1 MDLKSITI
9 FTILMKQHAVVLVMR
24 AEPDDYPHLRDMGRR
39 GMQDPFLS
47 FEPLRLDGFYQTQT
61 PSELF
66 DPRPLNEKKY
76 STIACGSCR
85 KLRIRCQGGAPPG
98 NTNRTK
104 PCNHYENL
112 KKSCLWPEEDGRKR
126 PRASALD
133 VPDAAHQNTPA
144 SDETTSLND
153 GPISQS
159 ALHDVNIL
167 SIGSEKEA
175 RGQLD
180 VCYCEG
186 QKPAVDKGQAHDGPT
201 TIHDYRELGPTAIAP
216 GYKQIS
222 IKIQQQPP
230 PPSATTKYP
239 SQRAI
244 HPSFHVQALPSII
257 ENPEAASLPPLFD
270 NLTSLPV
277 EDALPELLDIFFPF
291 YADNFCFLNRP
302 FSRLPPQ
309 PCSSKFA
316 KYFGTKQDGS
326 LREGWELSIPFLDE
340 RKASSFHHSEF
351 HPATSSVVWFCYH
364 WLNLG
369 TIASLLKKLNCTVK
383 GPLEVPV
390 SANLQPMSK
399 RLEKDLPGIPR
410 EANANAVGLDM
421 HEKSAQVLLFWCVYS
436 MDRHKISVRLPEN
449 LDMTMLRA
457 GPGGLI
463 KSLKPEG
470 EHSWQ
475 LHVPTFR
482 VTGIE
487 LDMLV
492 LYPFLLTWQ
501 VVVTIDFKVLA
512 IQGISQNVVG
522 NDAQPLGKKGHRPIK
537 VDLESGVWILASKAK
552 DDVLTRDLVFS
563 LPIICQYDDLIAFL
577 TQEEMENSS
586 KGPVEDTVSDV
597 GRLNLAKDHQEREST
612 TRKGNEELYRG
623 SIQAITDMLTF
634 AKHIDDRALLTTFY
648 LNQSYFHAACAYI
661 RDMLQHNGELHLPE
675 EAKGKTFPIPSRTAP
690 SLVDPFQDYSQY
702 PKNML
707 PATVSSAATASSRSY
722 LTLIAKANYQCLREA
737 IRDVAHYY
745 SGAGWV
751 DAVPDQR
758 EVVLRDVDLKIAS
771 DNIGAS
777 RAIVYYLFDNT
788 YHSGTIES
796 L

>member
-1 MDLKSITI
+1 
-9 FTILMKQHAVVLVMR
+9 
-24 AEPDDYPHLRDMGRR
+24 
-39 GMQDPFLS
+39 
-47 FEPLRLDGFYQTQT
+47 
-61 PSELF
+61 
-66 DPRPLNEKKY
+66 
-76 STIACGSCR
+76 
-85 KLRIRCQGGAPPG
+85 
-98 NTNRTK
+98 
-104 PCNHYENL
+104 
-112 KKSCLWPEEDGRKR
+112 
-126 PRASALD
+126 
-133 VPDAAHQNTPA
+133 
-144 SDETTSLND
+144 
-153 GPISQS
+153 
-159 ALHDVNIL
+159 
-167 SIGSEKEA
+167 
-175 RGQLD
+175 
-180 VCYCEG
+180 
-186 QKPAVDKGQAHDGPT
+186 
-201 TIHDYRELGPTAIAP
+201 
-216 GYKQIS
+216 
-222 IKIQQQPP
+222 
-230 PPSATTKYP
+230 
-239 SQRAI
+239 
-244 HPSFHVQALPSII
+244 
-257 ENPEAASLPPLFD
+257 
-270 NLTSLPV
+270 
-277 EDALPELLDIFFPF
+277 
-291 YADNFCFLNRP
+291 
-302 FSRLPPQ
+302 
-309 PCSSKFA
+309 
-316 KYFGTKQDGS
+316 
-326 LREGWELSIPFLDE
+326 
-340 RKASSFHHSEF
+340 
-351 HPATSSVVWFCYH
+351 
-364 WLNLG
+364 
-369 TIASLLKKLNCTVK
+369 
-383 GPLEVPV
+383 
-390 SANLQPMSK
+390 
-399 RLEKDLPGIPR
+399 
-410 EANANAVGLDM
+410 
-421 HEKSAQVLLFWCVYS
+421 
-436 MDRHKISVRLPEN
+436 
-449 LDMTMLRA
+449 MTMLRA

-563 LPIICQYDDLIAFL
+563 LPIICQYDDLRPTAEITDSGTQTGVDDEKSVKFGASYYQAAVRSGLAAPYLLLHHQYHLQIAFL

-634 AKHIDDRALLTTFY
+634 AEHIDDRALLTTFY

-675 EAKGKTFPIPSRTAP
+675 EAQGKTFPIPSRTAP

-702 PKNML
+702 PKNMI
-707 PATVSSAATASSRSY
+707 PATVSSAATASTSSY

-771 DNIGAS
+771 DNIGAYIRFHDLKS
-777 RAIVYYLFDNT
+777 RSSAGKEGAKVSSCISRCMVTEQHLTWQFPPLPSGSGSLPTMSSDEYSAAWTDQACEFLGEGEMQLNFDPQAFIRDYIFTGELLPAAVGRFPWLTDWQRWPTSRRMDYDRRRDSFSSFRTAN
-788 YHSGTIES
+788 
-796 L
+796 

>member
-1 MDLKSITI
+1 
-9 FTILMKQHAVVLVMR
+9 MKQHAVVLVMR
-24 AEPDDYPHLRDMGRR
+24 AEPDDYPHLWDMGRR

-277 EDALPELLDIFFPF
+277 EDALPELLDIFSPF

-369 TIASLLKKLNCTVK
+369 TIASLKLNCTVK

-436 MDRHKISVRLPEN
+436 MDVN
-449 LDMTMLRA
+449 LCYGT
-457 GPGGLI
+457 GLGT
-463 KSLKPEG
+463 LNQET
-470 EHSWQ
+470 Q
-475 LHVPTFR
+475 
-482 VTGIE
+482 
-487 LDMLV
+487 D
-492 LYPFLLTWQ
+492 Q
-501 VVVTIDFKVLA
+501 
-512 IQGISQNVVG
+512 
-522 NDAQPLGKKGHRPIK
+522 RP
-537 VDLESGVWILASKAK
+537 AA
-552 DDVLTRDLVFS
+552 
-563 LPIICQYDDLIAFL
+563 
-577 TQEEMENSS
+577 
-586 KGPVEDTVSDV
+586 
-597 GRLNLAKDHQEREST
+597 RES
-612 TRKGNEELYRG
+612 
-623 SIQAITDMLTF
+623 
-634 AKHIDDRALLTTFY
+634 
-648 LNQSYFHAACAYI
+648 
-661 RDMLQHNGELHLPE
+661 
-675 EAKGKTFPIPSRTAP
+675 
-690 SLVDPFQDYSQY
+690 
-702 PKNML
+702 
-707 PATVSSAATASSRSY
+707 
-722 LTLIAKANYQCLREA
+722 
-737 IRDVAHYY
+737 
-745 SGAGWV
+745 
-751 DAVPDQR
+751 
-758 EVVLRDVDLKIAS
+758 
-771 DNIGAS
+771 
-777 RAIVYYLFDNT
+777 
-788 YHSGTIES
+788 
-796 L
+796 